1 MAILTISREFGS
13 GGREIGE
20 AVAREL
26 GYAYVDKE
34 RLHEEIRK
42 AGHDW
47 EKWSRTLDEH
57 CPTVWERHDWSF
69 RGFGALL
76 QSVLLEFASAD
87 RVVLM
92 GRGGN
97 FLLQGIPY
105 SLSVRVV
112 APLEQRLERIMKRE
126 SVDRETA
133 RWLAEKTDASRA
145 CFIQTIY
152 GQTWNDPANFDMTID
167 TADSPIGDIVAMLT
181 QTLARRDT
189 LNTSDAREELGLRA
203 VAARV
208 RAAIATDP
216 AFFVPVMDVFVQ
228 DKSIVLRGVVHTP
241 KEHRRIEDAAR
252 TIAGDVPV
260 RCELHYRG

>member
-13 GGREIGE
+13 GGSEIGE

-34 RLHEEIRK
+34 RLYEEIRK
-42 AGHDW
+42 TGHDW
-47 EKWSRTLDEH
+47 EKWSKTLDEH

-69 RGFGALL
+69 RGFAALL
-76 QSVLLEFASAD
+76 QSVLLEFAAAD

-112 APLEQRLERIMKRE
+112 APPEHRLERIMKRE

-133 RWLAEKTDASRA
+133 RWLIQKTDANRA

-152 GQTWNDPANFDMTID
+152 GKTWNDPAHFDMTID
-167 TADSPIGDIVAMLT
+167 TADSPIDDIVAMLK
-181 QTLARRDT
+181 QALARKDA
-189 LNTSDAREELGLRA
+189 LNTLEAREELGLRA

-216 AFFVPVMDVFVQ
+216 AFFVPVMDVIVE
-228 DKSIVLRGVVHTP
+228 DKRIVLRGVVHTP
-241 KEHRRIEDAAR
+241 TEHKRIEDAAR
-252 TIAGDVPV
+252 KIAGDVPV
-260 RCELHYRG
+260 LCELHYR